1 MDDGK
6 IDEAKQALQ
15 AALNTVVITKQ
26 VVPLPVLRSEAL
38 LKRAEELAE
47 KSDRTDAESEELT
60 DKLAAVR
67 NQLAMAKL
75 LGYGEQGDYESLNVQ
90 LDDVQKRT
98 QDGQSGEG
106 LFDKM
111 KAAMSELWSS
121 IST

>member
-47 KSDRTDAESEELT
+47 KSDRTDAEREELT